1 MLASSGATDLAGM
14 MRLDLMFRD
23 KVKDL
28 IPPRHRSKLQ
38 EHVIIFL
45 IISLQAYLLL
55 CIATGSFGR

>member
-38 EHVIIFL
+38 EHVNKFL
-45 IISLQAYLLL
+45 IKKMSRYLLFRT
-55 CIATGSFGR
+55 AAGSSGG